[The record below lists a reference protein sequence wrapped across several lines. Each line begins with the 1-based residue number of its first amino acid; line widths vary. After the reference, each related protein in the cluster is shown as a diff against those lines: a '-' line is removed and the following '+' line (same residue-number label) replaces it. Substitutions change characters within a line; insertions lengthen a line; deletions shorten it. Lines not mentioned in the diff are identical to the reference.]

1 MRGRHIPGSSMVSEI
16 ARATMPFQRLLLLLG
31 TLVVL
36 AFPESGHSVDDVKIH
51 VSGSSSFNSM
61 VFSIGEQKGFYK
73 ENNLTVLPVMA
84 SSQAG
89 LQGLLGGSFDAT
101 QILGQSSAFILR
113 GAPLKIVMVFDTK
126 PLFWLFGK
134 KGIKTIADL
143 KGGKLVGVSS
153 LGASTDQMTREL
165 LTKNGIDPRRD
176 VVIQG
181 TGTGAVRMAALLS
194 GALDAAIVNPAERVV
209 AKKHGLSELIFYGDQ
224 LETVAGGV
232 SVTEKLMTEK
242 SDYLRRFLRGTL
254 QAFLWLRSNQQ
265 EAVSMMA
272 KEAKI
277 SMDDSLEIYKA
288 TMQVFT
294 KDGTM
299 PVDAQQRIIGFQK
312 NQLKIDKEI
321 PPEQV
326 YDFRIIQ
333 SLFREITK

>member
-1 MRGRHIPGSSMVSEI
+1 MENNNDSGRAMMWKTR
-16 ARATMPFQRLLLLLG
+16 RATITFDLSLFVLM
-31 TLVVL
+31 TLSVF
-36 AFPESGHSVDDVKIH
+36 AFPRLGQSLEEVKIH
-51 VSGSSSFNSM
+51 VSGSASFNAM
-61 VFSIGEQKGFYK
+61 IFTIGEQKGYYK
-73 ENNLTVLPVMA
+73 ENNLKVLPIMA

-89 LQGLLGGSFDAT
+89 IQGLLGGSFDAS

-134 KGIKTIADL
+134 KGVKTLADL
-143 KGGKLVGVSS
+143 RGGKLVGVSS

-165 LTKNGIDPRRD
+165 LAKSGIDPRRD

-209 AKKHGLSELIFYGDQ
+209 ARKHGLTELIFYGDQ

-232 SVTEKLMTEK
+232 SVTERMMAEK

-254 QAFLWLRSNQQ
+254 QAFLWLRANQG
-265 EAVSMMA
+265 EAVAMMA

-277 SMDDSLEIYKA
+277 SPADSLEIYKA

-294 KDGTM
+294 QDGTM
-299 PVDAQQRIIGFQK
+299 PKDTQQRIIGFQK
-312 NQLKIDKEI
+312 NQLKIEKEI
-321 PPEQV
+321 PLEHV
-326 YDFRIIQ
+326 YDFRILQ
-333 SLFREITK
+333 SLLQEVKK

>member
-1 MRGRHIPGSSMVSEI
+1 MSQTS
-16 ARATMPFQRLLLLLG
+16 RATMTLQLSLFLLTALPMFALPG
-31 TLVVL
+31 I
-36 AFPESGHSVDDVKIH
+36 GHCLDDVKVH
-51 VSGSSSFNSM
+51 VSGSASFNAM
-61 VFSIGEQKGFYK
+61 IFQIGEQKGYYK
-73 ENNLTVLPVMA
+73 ENGLKVLPIMA

-89 LQGLLGGSFDAT
+89 IQGLLGGSFDAS

-134 KGIKTIADL
+134 KGIKTLADL

-209 AKKHGLSELIFYGDQ
+209 AKKHGLSELISYADQ

-232 SVTEKLMTEK
+232 SVTEKLMAEK
-242 SDYLRRFLRGTL
+242 SDYLRRFLRGSL
-254 QAFLWLRSNQQ
+254 RAILWLRVNQE
-265 EAVSMMA
+265 EAVAMMA

-277 SMDDSLEIYKA
+277 STDDSLDIYKA

-294 KDGTM
+294 QDGTM
-299 PVDAQQRIIGFQK
+299 PIDAQQRIIGFQK

-326 YDFRIIQ
+326 YDFRMLQ
-333 SLFREITK
+333 SLLREMRK

>member
-1 MRGRHIPGSSMVSEI
+1 MSRTSRSTIWL
-16 ARATMPFQRLLLLLG
+16 RLSLFLLS
-31 TLVVL
+31 VL
-36 AFPESGHSVDDVKIH
+36 PAFGFPRFSHSLDEVKVH
-51 VSGSSSFNSM
+51 VSGSTSFNAM
-61 VFSIGEQKGFYK
+61 IFQIGEQKGYYK
-73 ENNLTVLPVMA
+73 ENGLKVLSIMA

-89 LQGLLGGSFDAT
+89 IQGLLGGSFDVS

-126 PLFWLFGK
+126 PLFWLYGK
-134 KGIKTIADL
+134 KGIKTLADL

-209 AKKHGLSELIFYGDQ
+209 ARKHGLTELIFYGDQ

-232 SVTEKLMTEK
+232 SVTEKLMAEK

-254 QAFLWLRSNQQ
+254 QAFLWLRANQG
-265 EAVSMMA
+265 EAVAMMS

-277 SMDDSLEIYKA
+277 SADDSLEIYKA

-294 KDGTM
+294 QDGTM
-299 PVDAQQRIIGFQK
+299 PVDAQQRIIAFQK
-312 NQLKIDKEI
+312 SQLKVGKEI

-326 YDFRIIQ
+326 YDFRIVK
-333 SLFREITK
+333 SLLHDLNK

>member
-1 MRGRHIPGSSMVSEI
+1 MRFKLSL
-16 ARATMPFQRLLLLLG
+16 FLLA
-31 TLVVL
+31 
-36 AFPESGHSVDDVKIH
+36 AFPLFGFSKLAYSLEEVKVH
-51 VSGSSSFNSM
+51 VSGSSSFNAM
-61 VFSIGEQKGFYK
+61 VFTIGEQKGYYK
-73 ENNLTVLPVMA
+73 ETNLKVLPIMA

-89 LQGLLGGSFDAT
+89 IQGLLGGSFDAS

-134 KGIKTIADL
+134 KGIKTLADL

-165 LTKNGIDPRRD
+165 LSRNGIDPRRD

-181 TGTGAVRMAALLS
+181 TGTGAVRIAALLS
-194 GALDAAIVNPAERVV
+194 GALDAAIVNPAERVI
-209 AKKHGLSELIFYGDQ
+209 AKKNGLSELIFYGDQ

-232 SVTEKLMTEK
+232 SVTEKLMADK
-242 SDYLRRFLRGTL
+242 SDYLRRFLRGTFR
-254 QAFLWLRSNQQ
+254 AFLWLRANRD
-265 EAVSMMA
+265 EAVAMMA

-277 SMDDSLEIYKA
+277 SNEDSFEIYQA
-288 TMQVFT
+288 TMKVFT

-299 PVDAQQRIIGFQK
+299 PVDMQQRIIAFQT
-312 NQLKIDKEI
+312 NQLKIGKDI

-326 YDFRIIQ
+326 YNFRPLQ
-333 SLFREITK
+333 SLISEKK

>member
-1 MRGRHIPGSSMVSEI
+1 MMSE
-16 ARATMPFQRLLLLLG
+16 ARRATMKFQLSLLLLTALS
-31 TLVVL
+31 LF
-36 AFPESGHSVDDVKIH
+36 AFPRLIYSLDEVKIH
-51 VSGSSSFNSM
+51 VSGSSSFNAM
-61 VFSIGEQKGFYK
+61 IFTIGEQKGYYK
-73 ENNLTVLPVMA
+73 ESNLKVLPIMA

-89 LQGLLGGSFDAT
+89 IQGLLGGSFDAS

-134 KGIKTIADL
+134 KGIKTLADL

-165 LTKNGIDPRRD
+165 LTRNGIDPRRD

-194 GALDAAIVNPAERVV
+194 GALDAAIVNPAERVLV
-209 AKKHGLSELIFYGDQ
+209 KKHGLSELIFYGDQ
-224 LETVAGGV
+224 LDTVAGGV
-232 SVTEKLMTEK
+232 SVTEKLMAEK
-242 SDYLRRFLRGTL
+242 SDYLRRFLRGSL
-254 QAFLWLRSNQQ
+254 RAFLWLRSNQD
-265 EAVSMMA
+265 EAVAMMA
-272 KEAKI
+272 KDAKI
-277 SMDDSLEIYKA
+277 AKDDSLEIYQA
-288 TMQVFT
+288 TMEVFT

-299 PVDAQQRIIGFQK
+299 PIDTQERIIRFQK

-326 YDFRIIQ
+326 YDFRILQ
-333 SLFREITK
+333 SLLREMKK

>member
-1 MRGRHIPGSSMVSEI
+1 MPLRLALCLLTALTAFALPGISYSLDE
-16 ARATMPFQRLLLLLG
+16 
-31 TLVVL
+31 
-36 AFPESGHSVDDVKIH
+36 VKVH
-51 VSGSSSFNSM
+51 VSGSSSFNAM
-61 VFSIGEQKGFYK
+61 IFQIGEQKGYYK
-73 ENNLTVLPVMA
+73 ENGLKVLSIMA

-89 LQGLLGGSFDAT
+89 IQGLLGGSFDVS

-126 PLFWLFGK
+126 PLFWLYGK
-134 KGIKTIADL
+134 KGINSLADL

-165 LTKNGIDPRRD
+165 LSRNGIDPRRD

-181 TGTGAVRMAALLS
+181 TGTGSVRMAALLS

-209 AKKHGLSELIFYGDQ
+209 VKKHGLSELIFYGDQ

-232 SVTEKLMTEK
+232 SVTEKLIADK

-254 QAFLWLRSNQQ
+254 QSFLWLRANQV
-265 EAVSMMA
+265 EAVGMMA

-277 SMDDSLEIYKA
+277 SQEDSLEIYKA

-294 KDGTM
+294 QDGTM
-299 PVDAQQRIIGFQK
+299 PIDAQSRIIGFQK
-312 NQLKIDKEI
+312 SQLKIGTEI
-321 PPEQV
+321 PPEKV
-326 YDFRIIQ
+326 YDFRILQ
-333 SLFREITK
+333 SLLREVKK

>member
-1 MRGRHIPGSSMVSEI
+1 MSQTS
-16 ARATMPFQRLLLLLG
+16 RATMTLQLSLFLLTALSMFALPG
-31 TLVVL
+31 I
-36 AFPESGHSVDDVKIH
+36 GHSLDEVKIH
-51 VSGSSSFNSM
+51 VSGSTSFNAM
-61 VFSIGEQKGFYK
+61 IFQIGEQKGYYK
-73 ENNLTVLPVMA
+73 ENGLKVLLIMA

-89 LQGLLGGSFDAT
+89 IQGLLGGSFDAS

-113 GAPLKIVMVFDTK
+113 GAPLRIVMVFDTR

-134 KGIKTIADL
+134 KGIKTLADL

-165 LTKNGIDPRRD
+165 LARNGIDPRRD

-209 AKKHGLSELIFYGDQ
+209 AKKHGLTELIFYGDQ

-232 SVTEKLMTEK
+232 SVTENLLAEK
-242 SDYLRRFLRGTL
+242 SDYVRRFLRGTL
-254 QAFLWLRSNQQ
+254 LAFVWLRANQG
-265 EAVSMMA
+265 EAVAMMA

-277 SMDDSLEIYKA
+277 STDDSLEIYKA

-294 KDGTM
+294 QYGTM
-299 PVDAQQRIIGFQK
+299 PADVQQRIIGFQK
-312 NQLKIDKEI
+312 KQLKIDKEI

-326 YDFRIIQ
+326 YDFRILH
-333 SLFREITK
+333 SLLREMKK

>member
-1 MRGRHIPGSSMVSEI
+1 MSETM
-16 ARATMPFQRLLLLLG
+16 RATMTLQLSLFLLTALFAF
-31 TLVVL
+31 
-36 AFPESGHSVDDVKIH
+36 AFPRVSHSLDEVKVH
-51 VSGSSSFNSM
+51 VSGSASFNAM
-61 VFSIGEQKGFYK
+61 IFQIGEQKGYYK
-73 ENNLTVLPVMA
+73 ENGLKVLSIMA

-89 LQGLLGGSFDAT
+89 IQGLLGGSFDVS

-134 KGIKTIADL
+134 KGIKSLADL

-165 LTKNGIDPRRD
+165 LTKNGIDLRRD

-194 GALDAAIVNPAERVV
+194 GALDAAIVNPAERVAV
-209 AKKHGLSELIFYGDQ
+209 KKHGLTELIFYGDQ

-232 SVTEKLMTEK
+232 SVTEKLMAEK

-254 QAFLWLRSNQQ
+254 QAFLWLRANQR
-265 EAVSMMA
+265 EAVAMMA

-277 SMDDSLEIYKA
+277 SADDSLEIYRA

-294 KDGTM
+294 QDGTM
-299 PVDAQQRIIGFQK
+299 SIDAQQRIIGFQK
-312 NQLKIDKEI
+312 SQLKIEKAI

-326 YDFRIIQ
+326 YDFSILQ
-333 SLFREITK
+333 SVLHEVKK